1 MPLVILFSMNPF
13 FERVSVQ
20 PLYLLY
26 IWFVMMNIGR
36 ILAFSLLAML
46 ALVACD
52 SEKVEF
58 KDASAADEKSQD
70 SVKVE
75 TSILKIKVRKVL
87 GETDYLKRN
96 VETWKPLRYGQN
108 VMERDRIRTAVES
121 EAVLGALD
129 GSSIWIKEK
138 SDVVIDANLL
148 NSVNEQISVTVTNG
162 FLYFDIQKQPPVR
175 QLYLKTGVMA
185 TAIRGTSGFIG
196 SVNGQSI
203 TSLKEGK
210 VDVTNA
216 KGKVQ
221 TILANQTILVNEKG
235 FSKKLKLKSSG
246 TEALANALDSIV
258 NAPAKK
264 KKAPSLESSLK
275 KFDTKYAKRLAKFEK
290 RLRFWADPLP
300 DTLFDSKVTLMARL
314 TPGVIVSV
322 LGESDSVGADSV
334 YKHTFEWGKDA
345 YGQKRFLASCREG
358 DVEIPCYMW
367 TTIYAPLPKAA
378 GAADS
383 ALTASGDSASALAAS
398 NDSALAAE
406 GSSNEGA
413 AVGSVSVKINGPKTE
428 RVHWF
433 YNKGNYSANLKFS
446 LEGVG
451 AAGLGQVKS
460 VSVKRKGK
468 VVREFKK
475 NELTSL
481 AYSVPVSVASNKIAK
496 FQVEVLMENGKKYT
510 ASKTYEVYCNPRN
523 HPGGKERNSLKKP
536 DEEYADVKSRGML
549 KNE

>member
-1 MPLVILFSMNPF
+1 MNF
-13 FERVSVQ
+13 
-20 PLYLLY
+20 
-26 IWFVMMNIGR
+26 IGR
-36 ILAFSLLAML
+36 MLFFSLLAML

-70 SVKVE
+70 TVKVE

-129 GSSIWIKEK
+129 GSSIWIKEN
-138 SDVVIDANLL
+138 SEVVIDASLM
-148 NSVNEQISVTVTNG
+148 NSVNEQVSVTVMKG
-162 FLYFDIQKQPPVR
+162 FLYFDIQKQPSAR
-175 QLYLKTGVMA
+175 QVYLRTGDMSA
-185 TAIRGTSGFIG
+185 AIRGTSGFIG
-196 SVNGQSI
+196 YINGQSV

-210 VDVTNA
+210 VDVNNP
-216 KGKVQ
+216 KGRVQKIAESQ
-221 TILANQTILVNEKG
+221 TILLNEKG

-246 TEALANALDSIV
+246 TVALANALDSIV
-258 NAPAKK
+258 NAPTKK
-264 KKAPSLESSLK
+264 KNKAKRISSLETSLK
-275 KFDTKYAKRLAKFEK
+275 KFDAKYAKRLKMFEK

-300 DTLFDSKVTLMARL
+300 DTLFDSCVTLTARL

-334 YKHTFEWGKDA
+334 YKHTFEWGRGA
-345 YGQKRFLASCREG
+345 YGQKRFLASCRDG

-378 GAADS
+378 G
-383 ALTASGDSASALAAS
+383 GQDSASVDSSELASDTSASDSAPAAPASVVS

-406 GSSNEGA
+406 GSSNEGP
-413 AVGSVSVKINGPKTE
+413 AVGSVTVKINGPKTE

-433 YNKGNYSANLKFS
+433 FNKGDYSASLKFTLS
-446 LEGVG
+446 GIGKSDLK
-451 AAGLGQVKS
+451 QVKS

>member
-1 MPLVILFSMNPF
+1 MKF
-13 FERVSVQ
+13 
-20 PLYLLY
+20 
-26 IWFVMMNIGR
+26 IGR
-36 ILAFSLLAML
+36 MLFFSLLAML

-70 SVKVE
+70 TVKVE

-129 GSSIWIKEK
+129 GSSIWIKEN
-138 SDVVIDANLL
+138 SEVVIDASLM
-148 NSVNEQISVTVTNG
+148 NSVNEQVSVTVMKG
-162 FLYFDIQKQPPVR
+162 FLYFDIQKQPSAR
-175 QLYLKTGVMA
+175 QVYLRTGDMSA
-185 TAIRGTSGFIG
+185 AIRGTSGFIG
-196 SVNGQSI
+196 YINGQSV

-210 VDVTNA
+210 VDVNNP
-216 KGKVQ
+216 KGRVQ
-221 TILANQTILVNEKG
+221 KIAESQTILVNEKG

-246 TEALANALDSIV
+246 TVALANALDSIV
-258 NAPAKK
+258 NVPTKK
-264 KKAPSLESSLK
+264 KNKAKRISSLETSLK
-275 KFDTKYAKRLAKFEK
+275 KFDAKYAKRLKKFEK

-334 YKHTFEWGKDA
+334 YKHTFEWGRGA
-345 YGQKRFLASCREG
+345 YGQKRFLASCRDG

-367 TTIYAPLPKAA
+367 TTIYAASPKAA

-383 ALTASGDSASALAAS
+383 ALTVSGDSASALAASGDSASALAAS

-406 GSSNEGA
+406 GSSNEGP
-413 AVGSVSVKINGPKTE
+413 AVGSVTVKINGPKTE

-433 YNKGNYSANLKFS
+433 FNKGNYSANLKFS

-475 NELTSL
+475 KELTSL

-496 FQVEVLMENGKKYT
+496 LQVEVLMENGKKYT

>member
-1 MPLVILFSMNPF
+1 MKFS
-13 FERVSVQ
+13 
-20 PLYLLY
+20 
-26 IWFVMMNIGR
+26 GR
-36 ILAFSLLAML
+36 ILFLFSLVALLAF
-46 ALVACD
+46 VGCKSD
-52 SEKVEF
+52 KSGSNG
-58 KDASAADEKSQD
+58 ASSTDEKSQD
-70 SVKVE
+70 STMVE
-75 TSILKIKVRKVL
+75 ESILKIKVRKVL

-108 VMERDRIRTAVES
+108 VMERDRIRTAIES

-129 GSSIWIKEK
+129 GSSIWIKEN
-138 SDVVIDANLL
+138 SDVIIDASLL
-148 NSVNEQISVTVTNG
+148 NSVNEQVSVTVTNG

-196 SVNGQSI
+196 TVNGQSI

-210 VDVTNA
+210 VDVTNS
-216 KGKVQ
+216 KGRVQ
-221 TILANQTILVNEKG
+221 TIVANQTILVNEKG

-246 TEALANALDSIV
+246 TEALANALDSIA
-258 NAPAKK
+258 NASAKRK
-264 KKAPSLESSLK
+264 GHRPVRVSALESSLRR
-275 KFDTKYAKRLAKFEK
+275 FDAKYSKRLAKFEK

-300 DTLFDSKVTLMARL
+300 DTLFDSKVTLTARL

-334 YKHTFEWGKDA
+334 YKHTFEWGKGA
-345 YGQKRFLASCREG
+345 FGQKRFLASCREG

-367 TTIYAPLPKAA
+367 TTIYAAPPK
-378 GAADS
+378 GYGEQDS
-383 ALTASGDSASALAAS
+383 TLAASGDSASAAM
-398 NDSALAAE
+398 DSAAVDSASAAMDSAMAAE

-413 AVGSVSVKINGPKTE
+413 AAGSASVKIAGPQTE

-433 YNKGNYSANLKFS
+433 FKSGNYSTNLKFS

-451 AAGLGQVKS
+451 MAGLGQVQS
-460 VSVKRKGK
+460 VAVKRKGR

-481 AYSVPVSVASNKIAK
+481 AYSVPVSIASNKIAK
-496 FQVEVLMENGKKYT
+496 FQVEVLMDDGKKFT

-523 HPGGKERNSLKKP
+523 HPGGKARNSLKKP
-536 DEEYADVKSRGML
+536 NEEYADVKSRGML
-549 KNE
+549 KGE